1 MIKGSIQEEAITIVN
16 IYAPNTGAPQYIRQT
31 LIDIKGE
38 IDSNTVIVGDFNTPP
53 TPMDRS
59 SKQKINKETQVLNDT
74 LDEMGLIDIFRT
86 CHPNAEEYTLFS
98 SVHGT
103 FSRIEY
109 ILGHKSNLNKFKKIE
124 ILSSIFSS
132 HNTMRL
138 DTNYKKKPVRN
149 TSTWRL
155 NNTFLNNQ
163 QVTEEIKRGKKI

>member
-1 MIKGSIQEEAITIVN
+1 
-16 IYAPNTGAPQYIRQT
+16 
-31 LIDIKGE
+31 
-38 IDSNTVIVGDFNTPP
+38 
-53 TPMDRS
+53 MD
-59 SKQKINKETQVLNDT
+59 
-74 LDEMGLIDIFRT
+74 LIDIFRT
-86 CHPNAEEYTLFS
+86 FHLNAEEYTFFS
-98 SVHGT
+98 SVHET
-103 FSRIEY
+103 FSRIDH

-163 QVTEEIKRGKKI
+163 QVTEEIQREIKKFLETKDNENMTTQNVWDAVKAVLRGKFIAIQFYLKKQEKHQIDNLTLYLKQLEKEDPPKKIPKISRRKEIIKI